1 MGREAKRRRAEWMA
15 LDPGERAR
23 LAVRA
28 ELWPQLLAAAEYGAA
43 LAYNLVNWH
52 IECSPECAG
61 ELHVGYI
68 ESGNADPAGEH
79 FPPAEAV
86 AAYLAN
92 NFGAEY
98 VGHAP
103 APRPAR
109 MGNHVTRTTAS
120 VADGEARIEAV
131 EIVEARM
138 AHAVG
143 IRVAF
148 RTPLDL
154 ARLQAAVLRE
164 SSMDA
169 SGTPLN

>member
-1 MGREAKRRRAEWMA
+1 
-15 LDPGERAR
+15 
-23 LAVRA
+23 
-28 ELWPQLLAAAEYGAA
+28 
-43 LAYNLVNWH
+43 
-52 IECSPECAG
+52 
-61 ELHVGYI
+61 
-68 ESGNADPAGEH
+68 
-79 FPPAEAV
+79 
-86 AAYLAN
+86 
-92 NFGAEY
+92 
-98 VGHAP
+98 
-103 APRPAR
+103 

-131 EIVEARM
+131 ENVEARM

-164 SSMDA
+164 SGMDA